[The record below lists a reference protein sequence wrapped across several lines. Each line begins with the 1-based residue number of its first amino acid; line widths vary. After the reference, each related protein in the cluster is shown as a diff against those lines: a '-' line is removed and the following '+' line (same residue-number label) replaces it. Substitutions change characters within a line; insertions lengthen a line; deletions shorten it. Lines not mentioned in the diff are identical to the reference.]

1 MSNDI
6 DEVEEIDN
14 KFQHAFESESFGEN
28 SNGTG
33 DGASLKNNIKEDS
46 SSRKKL
52 EKKLEDSRI
61 NRQIRE
67 FDFDDLDI

>member
-14 KFQHAFESESFGEN
+14 KFQHAFESESLGEN

-33 DGASLKNNIKEDS
+33 DSASLKNKLKDDS
-46 SSRKKL
+46 NSRKKL
-52 EKKLEDSRI
+52 EQKLEDSRI

>member
-14 KFQHAFESESFGEN
+14 KFQHAFESESLGES
-28 SNGTG
+28 SNGT
-33 DGASLKNNIKEDS
+33 DDSSSLKNKLKEDS

-52 EKKLEDSRI
+52 EQKLEDSRI

>member
-6 DEVEEIDN
+6 EKVEEIDS
-14 KFQHAFESESFGEN
+14 KFQHTFEAESSEESDTQDSSSF
-28 SNGTG
+28 
-33 DGASLKNNIKEDS
+33 KNKFKEDS

-52 EKKLEDSRI
+52 EQKLEDSRI

>member
-14 KFQHAFESESFGEN
+14 KFQHAFESESLGES

-33 DGASLKNNIKEDS
+33 DSASLKNKLKDDS

-52 EKKLEDSRI
+52 EQKLEDSRI

>member
-6 DEVEEIDN
+6 EKVEEIDS
-14 KFQHAFESESFGEN
+14 KFQHTFEAESSEES
-28 SNGTG
+28 SSDTQ
-33 DGASLKNNIKEDS
+33 DSSSLKNKFKEHS

-52 EKKLEDSRI
+52 EQKLEDSRI

>member
-6 DEVEEIDN
+6 DKVEEIDN
-14 KFQHAFESESFGEN
+14 KFQHAFESELFGEK

-33 DGASLKNNIKEDS
+33 DSASLKNKIKEDS

-52 EKKLEDSRI
+52 EQKLEDSRI